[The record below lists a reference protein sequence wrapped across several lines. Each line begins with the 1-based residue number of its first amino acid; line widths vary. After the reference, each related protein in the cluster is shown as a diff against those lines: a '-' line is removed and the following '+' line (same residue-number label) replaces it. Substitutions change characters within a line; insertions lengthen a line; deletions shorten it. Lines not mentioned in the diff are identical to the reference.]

1 MDDLLSALEA
11 TGYSFALY
19 AWDHAP
25 SGDYGVISL
34 TYASDL
40 ICGNSHVEKGSVCS
54 VDYFTTDSSDTP
66 KSTIEAVLD
75 AYPYTLDSVQYED
88 DTGYIH
94 YAWSVGIYGT

>member
-1 MDDLLSALEA
+1 MDDLVTALNA
-11 TGYSFALY
+11 TGFSFTKY

-34 TYASDL
+34 QYSNDF
-40 ICGNSHVEKGSVCS
+40 ISGNSHVEKGNVYA
-54 VDYFTTDSSDTP
+54 VDYFTRDPSSTP
-66 KSTIEAVLD
+66 QSTIEAALD
-75 AYPYTLDSVQYED
+75 AFPYSLESVQYED